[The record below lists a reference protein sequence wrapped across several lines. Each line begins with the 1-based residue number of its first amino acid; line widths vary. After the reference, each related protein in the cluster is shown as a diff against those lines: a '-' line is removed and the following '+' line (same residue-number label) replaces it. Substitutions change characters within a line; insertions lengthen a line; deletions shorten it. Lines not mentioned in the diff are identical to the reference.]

1 MILQSVMTAS
11 RKTISTQSTVDCRT
25 PFQHVYFR
33 QSPIPTHP
41 HTSHAMPAT
50 IVQTQ
55 SPWRHVFQVHDQ
67 RPRRTIGR
75 AMHGNM
81 TPFRHEP
88 NNHDSHHPGKSRNPR
103 GINHRNPETSQCGSN
118 TYKYK
123 QYRPTHSGPHFR
135 RRDLPFSIFSR
146 CQTIPHP
153 EITELA
159 APRTPGQ

>member
-1 MILQSVMTAS
+1 MTAP
-11 RKTISTQSTVDCRT
+11 RKAIPTQGTVDCRT
-25 PFQHVYFR
+25 PFQHVCFR

-41 HTSHAMPAT
+41 RTSHAMPAT
-50 IVQTQ
+50 IVQMQ

-88 NNHDSHHPGKSRNPR
+88 NNHDPHAPGKNSNPR
-103 GINHRNPETSQCGSN
+103 GINHRNPETSQRGSD

-123 QYRPTHSGPHFR
+123 ASDVYKRQVQRI
-135 RRDLPFSIFSR
+135 RDLILEEGTSRFPFF
-146 CQTIPHP
+146 P
-153 EITELA
+153 A
-159 APRTPGQ
+159 ARLSHAPK

>member
-1 MILQSVMTAS
+1 MILQGIMTAS

-25 PFQHVYFR
+25 PFQHVCFR

-41 HTSHAMPAT
+41 RTSHAMPAT

-81 TPFRHEP
+81 TSFRHES
-88 NNHDSHHPGKSRNPR
+88 NNHDPHAPGKNSNPR
-103 GINHRNPETSQCGSN
+103 GINHRNPETSNAEATPIN
-118 TYKYK
+118 TNNTV
-123 QYRPTHSGPHFR
+123 QRI
-135 RRDLPFSIFSR
+135 RDLILEEGTSRFPFF
-146 CQTIPHP
+146 P
-153 EITELA
+153 A
-159 APRTPGQ
+159 ARLSHAPK